1 MKMAGNIWVFA
12 EQWHGQLSKAAY
24 EALALGRELADE
36 LGVKLEAVLLG
47 HDAQDLAQTMGVAD
61 TVLYVDHPTLREP
74 TPEVYTHALAQLIQ
88 TRHPSYLI
96 ISLTNVG
103 MDLGPLLAAQLDIP
117 FVNFCQDVRIVEGQV
132 QPLCLLYGGKI
143 QATVAMAGEP
153 AIMAILPGTRPAEEG
168 RADRVSPV
176 ERLEVSLPETP
187 VVRFKGYV
195 DPEASGVDITMQ
207 EVLVAVGR
215 GIQTQENVELAQELA
230 NELGGAICGSR
241 PVIDQGWLP
250 LSAQVGRSGAT
261 VKPKL
266 YIAAG
271 ISGAPEHVEGMKDSA
286 LIVAINTDAQAPIF
300 NLAHYGIVADA
311 LDILPALTIAARAG
325 KEAKSY
331 A

>member
-1 MKMAGNIWVFA
+1 MAGNIWVFA
-12 EQWHGQLSKAAY
+12 EQWHGQLSKATY
-24 EALALGRELADE
+24 EALALGRELADG

-47 HDAQDLAQTMGVAD
+47 HNAQDLAQTLGVAD
-61 TVLYVDHPTLREP
+61 TVLYVDQPTLQEP
-74 TPEVYTHALAQLIQ
+74 TPDAYTRVLAHLLQA
-88 TRHPSYLI
+88 RHPADLI

-117 FVNFCQDVRIVEGQV
+117 FVNFCQDVRIVEGKV

-143 QATVAMAGEP
+143 QASVAVAGEP
-153 AIMAILPGTRPAEEG
+153 AILAILPGARPAEKG
-168 RADRVSPV
+168 RADQLPPV
-176 ERLEVSLPETP
+176 ERIEVSLPETP
-187 VVRFKGYV
+187 AVRFKAYV
-195 DPEASGVDITMQ
+195 EPDASGVDITQQ
-207 EVLVAVGR
+207 EILVAVGR

-230 NELGGAICGSR
+230 NELGGAVCGSR

-286 LIVAINTDAQAPIF
+286 VIVAINTDSQAPIF

-311 LDILPALTIAARAG
+311 LDILPALTTAAHAG